1 MNYLDI
7 AFIVIAVL
15 LAAVGC
21 RRGFIVSVLQFAKT
35 VVSIPL
41 SMFVSSFSSEE
52 IYNSY
57 VKQQVVTELG
67 KKISESSAQNFL
79 NELSTSLSNVPLM
92 PDDFQEKINLLNAS
106 GGEDLSLQLVDTL
119 LQPMIL
125 LCVKI
130 VVFAVCLIICSLVFG
145 LIISLFSRRK
155 DDEKKKL
162 GSKINTLLGGAF
174 GILKAAA
181 IVFAVCL
188 VLEASLGFAQE
199 NSEFSQFVLNSRV
212 FTFVSGI
219 NPVSFIK

>member
-41 SMFVSSFSSEE
+41 SMFVSSFYSEE

-181 IVFAVCL
+181 VVFAVCL

>member
-41 SMFVSSFSSEE
+41 SMFVSSFYSEE

-174 GILKAAA
+174 GVLKAAA
-181 IVFAVCL
+181 VVFAVSL